1 MTKWFKKLKKGEKAI
16 FSLGIIAVLLLLS
29 SVLFDFSRHRNF
41 YQPLF
46 YEAKEDYEKN
56 PLDIEIIKIVQEHG
70 ITATGKMDV
79 VKSTFYLF
87 NFPIDVVER

>member
-1 MTKWFKKLKKGEKAI
+1 MTKWFAKLKRGEKAVL
-16 FSLGIIAVLLLLS
+16 SLGIIAILLLLS
-29 SVLFDFSRHRNF
+29 SILFDFSRHRNF

-56 PLDIEIIKIVQEHG
+56 LLDIEIIKIVQEHG
-70 ITATGKMDV
+70 TTPTGRMDV

-87 NFPIDVVER
+87 DFPIDVVER

>member
-1 MTKWFKKLKKGEKAI
+1 MTKWFSGLKKWEKTV
-16 FSLGIIAVLLLLS
+16 FSLFIIALLLLLS

-56 PLDIEIIKIVQEHG
+56 LFDIEIIKIVQEHG
-70 ITATGKMDV
+70 ITPEGRMDV

-87 NFPIDVVER
+87 DFPVDIVER

>member
-1 MTKWFKKLKKGEKAI
+1 MTKWFAKLKRGEKAVL
-16 FSLGIIAVLLLLS
+16 SLGIIAILLLLS
-29 SVLFDFSRHRNF
+29 SILFDFSRHRNF

-56 PLDIEIIKIVQEHG
+56 LLDIEIIKIVQEHG
-70 ITATGKMDV
+70 ITPTGRMDV

-87 NFPIDVVER
+87 DFPIDVVER

>member
-1 MTKWFKKLKKGEKAI
+1 MTKWFAKLKRGEKAVL
-16 FSLGIIAVLLLLS
+16 SLAIIAILLLLS
-29 SVLFDFSRHRNF
+29 SILFDFSRHRKF

-56 PLDIEIIKIVQEHG
+56 LLDIEIIKIVQEHG
-70 ITATGKMDV
+70 ITSTGRMDV

-87 NFPIDVVER
+87 DFPVDEVER

>member
-1 MTKWFKKLKKGEKAI
+1 MTKRFVRLKKGEKVVL
-16 FSLGIIAVLLLLS
+16 SLVIIAILLLLS

-56 PLDIEIIKIVQEHG
+56 LIDIEIIKIVQEHG
-70 ITATGKMDV
+70 ITSIGRMDV

-87 NFPIDVVER
+87 DFPIDVVER

>member
-1 MTKWFKKLKKGEKAI
+1 MTKRFAKLKKSEKAVL
-16 FSLGIIAVLLLLS
+16 SLIIIVVVLLLS
-29 SVLFDFSRHRNF
+29 SILFDFSRHRNF

-56 PLDIEIIKIVQEHG
+56 LLNIEIIKIVQEHG
-70 ITATGKMDV
+70 ITSTGRMDV

-87 NFPIDVVER
+87 DFPVDVVER